1 MKQGTIRTL
10 GVAAVGAAMAVG
22 TAGTATAAPT
32 AETESADKVVG
43 QTIAQLAANTQN
55 MSVEDAVLDLPGN
68 ITQGANAT
76 QAALD
81 IAQAEAEASEEPQAG
96 ESRAVES
103 RAVEPQAQQDQLGAA
118 SKLLGGLPVVGDITS
133 GGLSTDGIQGDLLN
147 DGLPTGSLPVGDV
160 GALL

>member
-96 ESRAVES
+96 ESRAVE
-103 RAVEPQAQQDQLGAA
+103 PQAQQDQLGAA

>member
-10 GVAAVGAAMAVG
+10 GVAAAGAAMTVG
-22 TAGTATAAPT
+22 TAGVASATP
-32 AETESADKVVG
+32 AEDALG
-43 QTIAQLAANTQN
+43 QSIANIAANTQN

-81 IAQAEAEASEEPQAG
+81 LAQAEAETEEAQA
-96 ESRAVES
+96 EAQPRAVE
-103 RAVEPQAQQDQLGAA
+103 QQGQLGAA
-118 SKLLGGLPVVGDITS
+118 SQLLGGLPVVGDAAS
-133 GGLSTDGIQGDLLN
+133 GGLSTDGLQGDLVR
-147 DGLPTGSLPVGDV
+147 DGLPIGNLPVGDV